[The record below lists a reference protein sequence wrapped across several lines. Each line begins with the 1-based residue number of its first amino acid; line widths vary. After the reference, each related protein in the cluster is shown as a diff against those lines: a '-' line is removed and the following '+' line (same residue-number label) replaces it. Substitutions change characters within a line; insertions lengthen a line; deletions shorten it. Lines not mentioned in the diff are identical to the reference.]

1 MATVIGLGVQF
12 SANASGMTKGLS
24 QVDRQLQNLGKQAGQ
39 AARLFDTFASSS
51 SAASAAQQQVATDIA
66 FLGSALRTGQVT
78 AEQYAAELQAI
89 VGSAQ
94 QQAAAFAEGARITE
108 QVATAEERRAATLER
123 LGQLLAS
130 GAINEQ
136 TYSRAAAEASG
147 ENEAAAKA
155 ETDRAAAL
163 ARAAQIT
170 QANLSPQQKYD
181 QQVQELSGHLAA
193 GRITQE
199 TYSSALNKAATD
211 FAKATIAANKYDA
224 SVEAAGDGGT
234 LKFNELSG
242 ALAAIPGPIGNVAGR
257 LSGLASAGE
266 GLGRVFSGG
275 LTQGLAGIGTSVA
288 GLINPFTAGLAAVAA
303 FGAGASA
310 VANGLLALDE
320 RVEQLGN
327 LADQLGVS
335 FEFIQ
340 VLEESAN
347 RSGVSVDT
355 LAGSMT
361 RLQKTL
367 AGADEESKSA
377 QSALSRLGISIDEL
391 NGLSQEDQITLV
403 GDRISAI
410 EDPAKRTA
418 AAVALFGK
426 SGATLLPFFN
436 NLGPAADDIER
447 LGGSLSEIDRGRID
461 DFGDGIDQLRIA
473 SSRLGDLLTL
483 PFAGLGE
490 GVARGAA
497 EFLGG
502 VNAIVGPIG
511 DVLEPVLS
519 GLGSAFETVGV
530 VIGGVGRVFGT
541 LLAPIGEIAQAFGA
555 VGDSFNEA
563 FVDVVRYLV
572 DGAVASAEFVVSFG
586 PLGVIA
592 DNIGAI
598 GETVSRVANII
609 GTAFSQ
615 VTTYIGEQVTAWAEF
630 FAIQSLIEQIGA
642 VISSVF
648 GSVSTTFQAIASAIG
663 GTVGRLL
670 TIAEKFL
677 GIKNETEQPI
687 VAEFDAT
694 QPLLAATQF
703 SDAIA
708 QASIAAS
715 EFGQAGFEAALAY
728 QTGLEQIAQLQAD
741 GTLTADEAKKA
752 AEQEK
757 AAFEAKI
764 ETLESEADA
773 QRKSAEAAQQAA
785 DQKIEAAQRAADA
798 QIDADRRLADSFI
811 ASQGIGAQDDRARSQ
826 ETLLAITRQIEETE
840 AAIADARAAGDA
852 QAEAAAIRRLQVLDQ
867 AQAAAQ
873 QTVDVGF
880 STQDAQRAIDDVRSQ
895 LDDTFTF
902 DNFQVAPEAFSAAQE
917 QLAQLE
923 QDLLSGAI
931 DPETF
936 EQAAD
941 AIRSGFEDALATAQE
956 IAQLNERYAE
966 QSAEIERERLANLA
980 RTGPTTVQASDL
992 RTSEGASQ
1000 FLRLATGQQDPA
1012 IEEYRKQLSK
1022 LDEIRREIAKV
1033 GGTVE
1038 IVGA

>member
-1 MATVIGLGVQF
+1 
-12 SANASGMTKGLS
+12 
-24 QVDRQLQNLGKQAGQ
+24 
-39 AARLFDTFASSS
+39 
-51 SAASAAQQQVATDIA
+51 
-66 FLGSALRTGQVT
+66 
-78 AEQYAAELQAI
+78 
-89 VGSAQ
+89 
-94 QQAAAFAEGARITE
+94 
-108 QVATAEERRAATLER
+108 
-123 LGQLLAS
+123 
-130 GAINEQ
+130 
-136 TYSRAAAEASG
+136 
-147 ENEAAAKA
+147 
-155 ETDRAAAL
+155 
-163 ARAAQIT
+163 
-170 QANLSPQQKYD
+170 
-181 QQVQELSGHLAA
+181 
-193 GRITQE
+193 
-199 TYSSALNKAATD
+199 
-211 FAKATIAANKYDA
+211 
-224 SVEAAGDGGT
+224 
-234 LKFNELSG
+234 
-242 ALAAIPGPIGNVAGR
+242 
-257 LSGLASAGE
+257 
-266 GLGRVFSGG
+266 VFSGG

-288 GLINPFTAGLAAVAA
+288 GLINPFTAGLAAVTA
-303 FGAGASA
+303 FAAGATA
-310 VANGLLALDE
+310 VARGLVDLEA

-403 GDRISAI
+403 GDRISSI

-447 LGGSLSEIDRGRID
+447 LGGALSEIDRGRID

-473 SSRLGDLLTL
+473 SSRLGDLLIL

-511 DVLEPVLS
+511 DVLEPALS
-519 GLGSAFETVGV
+519 NLGSTFELVGV
-530 VIGGVGRVFGT
+530 NIGAIGR
-541 LLAPIGEIAQAFGA
+541 IIGA
-555 VGDSFNEA
+555 VLEPLGTIFQGLSESFGSFNSAVVDNYRA
-563 FVDVVRYLV
+563 FADS
-572 DGAVASAEFVVSFG
+572 AVAATEWLVSFS

-592 DNIGAI
+592 DNIDAI
-598 GETVSRVANII
+598 GETVSRVTNII

-615 VTTYIGEQVTAWAEF
+615 VTTYIGEQVTAWADF
-630 FAIQSLIEQIGA
+630 FAIQGLIEQIGE

-648 GSVSTTFQAIASAIG
+648 GSVSTTFQTIANAIG

-670 TIAEKFL
+670 TIAENFL

-703 SDAIA
+703 SDAIG
-708 QASIAAS
+708 QASTAAS

-773 QRKSAEAAQQAA
+773 QRKSAEAAQKAA

-811 ASQGIGAQDDRARSQ
+811 ASQGIGAQDDRARAQ
-826 ETLLAITRQIEETE
+826 ETLLAIAREIDETE
-840 AAIADARAAGDA
+840 TAIVEARARND
-852 QAEAAAIRRLQVLDQ
+852 AAAEKAATRRLAILDQ
-867 AQAAAQ
+867 AQKAAQ
-873 QTVDVGF
+873 QTADVGF

-895 LDDTFTF
+895 LDDTFSF
-902 DNFQVAPEAFSAAQE
+902 ENFQLAPEAFSQAQK

-941 AIRSGFEDALATAQE
+941 AIRSGFEDALRDANE

>member
-1 MATVIGLGVQF
+1 V
-12 SANASGMTKGLS
+12 
-24 QVDRQLQNLGKQAGQ
+24 
-39 AARLFDTFASSS
+39 
-51 SAASAAQQQVATDIA
+51 
-66 FLGSALRTGQVT
+66 
-78 AEQYAAELQAI
+78 
-89 VGSAQ
+89 
-94 QQAAAFAEGARITE
+94 
-108 QVATAEERRAATLER
+108 
-123 LGQLLAS
+123 
-130 GAINEQ
+130 
-136 TYSRAAAEASG
+136 
-147 ENEAAAKA
+147 
-155 ETDRAAAL
+155 
-163 ARAAQIT
+163 
-170 QANLSPQQKYD
+170 
-181 QQVQELSGHLAA
+181 
-193 GRITQE
+193 
-199 TYSSALNKAATD
+199 
-211 FAKATIAANKYDA
+211 
-224 SVEAAGDGGT
+224 
-234 LKFNELSG
+234 
-242 ALAAIPGPIGNVAGR
+242 
-257 LSGLASAGE
+257 AGE

-288 GLINPFTAGLAAVAA
+288 GLINPFTAGLAAVTA
-303 FGAGASA
+303 FAAGATA
-310 VANGLLALDE
+310 VARGLVDLEA

-340 VLEESAN
+340 VLEESAS
-347 RSGVSVDT
+347 RSGVSVET
-355 LAGSMT
+355 LTGSMT

-377 QSALSRLGISIDEL
+377 QAALSRLGISIDEL

-403 GDRISAI
+403 GDRISSI

-447 LGGSLSEIDRGRID
+447 LGGALSEIDRGRID
-461 DFGDGIDQLRIA
+461 DFGAGIDALGVA
-473 SSRLGDLLTL
+473 SSRLGELLLL

-490 GVARGAA
+490 GISQGSA

-519 GLGSAFETVGV
+519 GLGSSLETVGV
-530 VIGGVGRVFGT
+530 VVGGIGRVFGT

-572 DGAVASAEFVVSFG
+572 DGAVSAAEFVQSFN

-598 GETVSRVANII
+598 GETVSRVTNII

-615 VTTYIGEQVTAWAEF
+615 AATFVGDLAADFVEFTGIGPALEAIGETVSGVFNSISQT
-630 FAIQSLIEQIGA
+630 L
-642 VISSVF
+642 SSVASGIGEYL
-648 GSVSTTFQAIASAIG
+648 GSW
-663 GTVGRLL
+663 L
-670 TIAEKFL
+670 TAAEEWL
-677 GIKNETEQPI
+677 GIRAELETPI
-687 VAEFDAT
+687 AAELDVT

-703 SDAIA
+703 SDAIG

-773 QRKSAEAAQQAA
+773 QRKSAEAAQKAA

-811 ASQGIGAQDDRARSQ
+811 ASQGIGAQDDRARAQ
-826 ETLLAITRQIEETE
+826 ETLLAITRQIDETE
-840 AAIADARAAGDA
+840 TAIVEARAAGDA
-852 QAEAAAIRRLQVLDQ
+852 QAEASATRRLAILDQ

-873 QTVDVGF
+873 QTVELGF
-880 STQDAQRAIDDVRSQ
+880 STQDAQNAIADVRAD
-895 LDDTFTF
+895 LDETFSF
-902 DNFQVAPEAFSAAQE
+902 DNFQIAPEAFSAAQE